1 MSRRRR
7 RAGVL
12 AAVAALVAAMTVP
25 ATADEPATPER
36 LGGSGSDGYLDLT
49 PPEGVQIAE
58 DLWFVE
64 FDTPAQTRG
73 GNAAQQAQQRSAL
86 RAEARAEGVDY
97 DERFDYRQYFNG
109 LSVRV
114 SAAEASALST
124 MAGVRAM
131 YPVVELDAPEPSLD
145 EPAMATALAMTG
157 ADIAQSEL
165 GLTGAG
171 IKVGIIDTGIDYQH
185 PDLGGDGEG
194 TTFPTER
201 VPYGFDFAGD
211 DYDASNPATDTPQP
225 NPDPLDIGG
234 HGTHVAG
241 IVGAQAAGEGGVTGV
256 APEVTFGA
264 YKVFGTTG
272 SSSSDVVIAGMEL
285 AAEDGMDIIN
295 LSLGAGFAWGED
307 YPTSQVANALTE
319 DGMIVVASAGNSG
332 DAGLQSMGAPGSG
345 SGSISVAS
353 ADNVSQPALVAE
365 SSDGAVIPYGGVSD
379 APLPEIDSTS
389 DELVDIGR
397 ACPSAGDELTGDPAG
412 ATALIVRGEC
422 TFAEKYET
430 AVAAGAT
437 GVVIYNNAPGL
448 FAGGGVVAIDDVWAI
463 GTSDTAGAQLLA
475 ELEDGDTD
483 LTFTGDE
490 IVVDSPT
497 GGLISSFSSYGLTP
511 DLQFGPDITAPGGLI
526 NSTYPLAAGEY
537 AVLSGTSM
545 SAPHVA
551 GAIALLLEQEDGH
564 TNDTVRDR
572 IQNTAE
578 PMEWSLAPG
587 SGLVDSTFRQGAG
600 MLQIDAA
607 LTATTTVSPGHVAL
621 GDAEVTTATVTVT
634 NTGDEDVT
642 YALGDTPAI
651 AVGGDEPVYAPIG
664 TWLAMF
670 DPDFYLS
677 SASASFSADEVT
689 VAAGSSAEVEVTIT
703 NPDVDLYLNQV
714 GGFITMTPV
723 DGDSSPLV
731 VPYAGLAGD
740 LSEVE
745 IWPEDRAAF
754 GLPNVAIMTL
764 EENPD
769 GTLSATPQPAD
780 EVVSFSRRGIDIPTV
795 GLFMGY
801 GAQTVSITAVH
812 ESGYEVEVAQVDN
825 ARRSVDPV
833 EFIPF
838 VWDGQ
843 DAVGNGNARRLAPRG
858 TWYFEVTAEL
868 PNDAGTQSIT
878 SPEFELERGPAANAG
893 GRTGGG
899 GPGGPPGNPGN
910 GPGSGNGNG
919 PR

>member
-1 MSRRRR
+1 MHRTQRPGWI
-7 RAGVL
+7 AL
-12 AAVAALVAAMTVP
+12 LLAALVVALGLP
-25 ATADEPATPER
+25 ATADESEPPER
-36 LGGSGSDGYLDLT
+36 VGPPRGPIDIDVDAVDAVELSG
-49 PPEGVQIAE
+49 

-64 FDTPAQTRG
+64 FDAPPAVRG
-73 GNAAQQAQQRSAL
+73 ASAAQHAQERNALQR
-86 RAEARAEGVDY
+86 EARAEGVDFV
-97 DERFDYRQYFNG
+97 ERFDFRDYWNG
-109 LSVRV
+109 LSVRA
-114 SAAEASALST
+114 SAAEAAALST
-124 MAGVRAM
+124 MDSVSAV
-131 YPVVELDAPEPSLD
+131 YPVVNLDLPEPEVN
-145 EPAMATALAMTG
+145 EPALTTALGMTG

-165 GLTGAG
+165 GLTGGG

-194 TTFPTER
+194 TEFPTER

-211 DYDASNPATDTPQP
+211 DYDASDPNRDEPQP

-241 IVGAQAAGEGGVTGV
+241 IVGAAAADDGGVTGV

-272 SSSSDVVIAGMEL
+272 SSSSDVVIAGME
-285 AAEDGMDIIN
+285 AAAADGMDIIN
-295 LSLGAGFAWGED
+295 LSLGAAFAWGED

-319 DGMIVVASAGNSG
+319 EGMIVVASAGNSG
-332 DAGLQSMGAPGSG
+332 AAGLQSMGSPGSG

-353 ADNVSQPALVAE
+353 ADNVAQPALVAE
-365 SSDGAVIPYGGVSD
+365 SSADEVIPYGGVSA
-379 APLPEIDSTS
+379 APLPEIGTTS

-397 ACPSAGDELTGDPAG
+397 ACLSEGDELAGDPEG
-412 ATALIVRGEC
+412 ATALIVRGVC
-422 TFAEKYET
+422 TFDEKYLN
-430 AVAAGAT
+430 AVDAGAT
-437 GVVIYNNAPGL
+437 GVVIYNDVPGL
-448 FAGGGVVAIDDVWAI
+448 FAGGGIEPIDDVWAI
-463 GTSDTAGAQLLA
+463 GISDTSGAQLLG

-483 LTFTGDE
+483 LTFTGEE
-490 IVVDSPT
+490 IIVDSPT

-578 PMEWSLAPG
+578 PMEWNLAPG
-587 SGLVDSTFRQGAG
+587 FGLVDSTFRQGAG

-634 NTGDEDVT
+634 NDGDEAVT
-642 YALGDTPAI
+642 YALSDASAI
-651 AVGGDEPVYAPIG
+651 AVGGDEEDYVPIG
-664 TWLAMF
+664 TWLTMF
-670 DPDFYLS
+670 APDFYLS
-677 SASASFSADEVT
+677 SASASFDTDEVT
-689 VAAGSSAEVEVTIT
+689 VAAGSSTEVEVTIN
-703 NPDVDLYLNQV
+703 NPVTGLYLNQV
-714 GGFITMTPV
+714 GGHITMTPV
-723 DGDSSPLV
+723 DSEGSTLV

-740 LSEVE
+740 LSDIE
-745 IWPEDRAAF
+745 IWPEDRAAL
-754 GLPNVAIMTL
+754 GLPNIQILEFEEDEDGLLVGTPVA
-764 EENPD
+764 E
-769 GTLSATPQPAD
+769 GA
-780 EVVSFSRRGIDIPTV
+780 SFSRRGIDIPGV

-801 GAQTVSITAVH
+801 GAESVTITAVH
-812 ESGYEVEVAQVDN
+812 ESGATVDVAELAN
-825 ARRSVDPV
+825 ARRSIDPV
-833 EFIPF
+833 ELIPF
-838 VWDGQ
+838 VWDGKE
-843 DAVGNGNARRLAPRG
+843 AVGNGDARRLAPRG
-858 TWYFEVTAEL
+858 TWYFEVVAEL
-868 PNDAGTQSIT
+868 PNGAGAQSIT
-878 SPEFELERGPAANAG
+878 SPEFELERGPAANAD

-910 GPGSGNGNG
+910 S
-919 PR
+919 R